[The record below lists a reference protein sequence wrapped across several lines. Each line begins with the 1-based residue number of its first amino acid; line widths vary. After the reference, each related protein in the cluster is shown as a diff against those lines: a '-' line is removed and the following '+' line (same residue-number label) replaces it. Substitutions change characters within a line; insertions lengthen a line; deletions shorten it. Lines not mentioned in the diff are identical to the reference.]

1 MSKIKRRLMTLLI
14 TLGIIVAVLFGIGY
28 LILHSPS
35 FGALPSGARLE
46 RIQHSPNYRDGRFQ
60 NRYPMPQAMQTSSM
74 GDRIKILWKFL
85 FDRPDNIRPVD
96 SIPVVRH
103 DLKKLDRSEDLIVWF
118 GHSGYLLQ
126 MDGVRYTDSTF
137 TTDDWWEKLD

>member
-1 MSKIKRRLMTLLI
+1 MSKLERRIMVLFI
-14 TLGIIVAVLFGIGY
+14 TLGIIVVVLFGVGY

-35 FGALPSGARLE
+35 FGALPSGTRLE
-46 RIQHSPNYRDGRFQ
+46 RILHSPNYRDGRFQ
-60 NRYPMPQAMQTSSM
+60 NRYPMSQGMQPSSM

-103 DLKKLDRSEDLIVWF
+103 DLKKLDR
-118 GHSGYLLQ
+118 
-126 MDGVRYTDSTF
+126 
-137 TTDDWWEKLD
+137 

>member
-14 TLGIIVAVLFGIGY
+14 TLGIIVAVLFGVGY

-96 SIPVVRH
+96 SSP
-103 DLKKLDRSEDLIVWF
+103 WCA
-118 GHSGYLLQ
+118 
-126 MDGVRYTDSTF
+126 
-137 TTDDWWEKLD
+137 TT